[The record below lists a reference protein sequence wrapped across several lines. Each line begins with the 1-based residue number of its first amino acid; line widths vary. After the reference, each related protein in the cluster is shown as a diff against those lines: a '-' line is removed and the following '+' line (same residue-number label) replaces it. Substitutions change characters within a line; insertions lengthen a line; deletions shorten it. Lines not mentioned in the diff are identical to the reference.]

1 MQCERK
7 NLHNFYNKKN
17 KNVEKLR
24 VDRIQ
29 SWESVKEQA
38 GQVKKRAV
46 ESHVLWLE
54 LESGEQEE
62 DLLRDVQQC
71 FRQKLISNAEKV
83 NDHYQ
88 VMLQVNDFG
97 ELLPQLFSFG
107 NHVRIVCT
115 DGMEQEN
122 KFAKKCV
129 AHIEKENSNVFYA
142 YMRRNKDMKLFCR
155 QNNEL
160 YNCVQETIWRSQE
173 LKLNFEPAQLFECA
187 EKADF
192 QKCYAKWRSKLDS
205 NDRKT
210 VTDNIKTI
218 SDEIIRMG
226 NYMLDETWA
235 EIIYILSAMVSDGT
249 LDRPTSTAE
258 RYFLQAMLS
267 QKGQFL
273 FLKTTTRKQ
282 LQEALHLGANSEVQK
297 SLEEINLGFTNHLRE
312 GAVQLDGTELVA
324 MRTIRTAI
332 RQKKWLQ
339 MGSDEFLF
347 PEKIAY
353 YVRQQRYMII
363 GWRYN
368 PAKKTPEPLLQ
379 ICKIVAFCSCRKSYR
394 QGYRSARI
402 FRRLIGYMKRY

>member
-1 MQCERK
+1 M
-7 NLHNFYNKKN
+7 NY
-17 KNVEKLR
+17 
-24 VDRIQ
+24 I
-29 SWESVKEQA
+29 
-38 GQVKKRAV
+38 
-46 ESHVLWLE
+46 
-54 LESGEQEE
+54 
-62 DLLRDVQQC
+62 
-71 FRQKLISNAEKV
+71 
-83 NDHYQ
+83 
-88 VMLQVNDFG
+88 
-97 ELLPQLFSFG
+97 
-107 NHVRIVCT
+107 IVCRKRY
-115 DGMEQEN
+115 G
-122 KFAKKCV
+122 V
-129 AHIEKENSNVFYA
+129 A
-142 YMRRNKDMKLFCR
+142 R
-155 QNNEL
+155 
-160 YNCVQETIWRSQE
+160 E

-368 PAKKTPEPLLQ
+368 PAKKTPEPFIANLQDCSVLQLPEKLPPGLPERKDIPSLDRLYEALLIDEPVVIRIQ
-379 ICKIVAFCSCRKSYR
+379 HHRPDILE
-394 QGYRSARI
+394 RSFALFNQYQKEGTIKNEDVHI
-402 FRRLIGYMKRY
+402 FRVRCFRFEEEQLLRDILSLGAGVEVVSPLSMRERVRATWRAMLQQYG